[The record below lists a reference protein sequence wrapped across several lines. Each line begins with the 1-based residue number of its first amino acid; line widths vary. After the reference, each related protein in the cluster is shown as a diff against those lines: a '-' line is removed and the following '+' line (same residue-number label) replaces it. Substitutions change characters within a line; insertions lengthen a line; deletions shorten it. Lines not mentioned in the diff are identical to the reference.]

1 MKRYDALGN
10 SYGEHKV
17 KYTLQCGTCRGSFT
31 TQVLGNCKGAEA
43 MSIDIFEIL
52 EESNLTSM
60 EFDHLRLR
68 FDDDGLL
75 IEFLNDDGTVE
86 LAVDQYWFDIDRDR
100 LIVGIE
106 IVEFEEEER

>member
-1 MKRYDALGN
+1 MKRYNALEN
-10 SYGEHKV
+10 SFGEHKI

-43 MSIDIFEIL
+43 MSTDIFEIL

-68 FDDDGLL
+68 FDEEGL
-75 IEFLNDDGTVE
+75 IIAFLNNEGEEVM
-86 LAVDQYWFDIDRDR
+86 AVDQYWYDIDRER

-106 IVEFEEEER
+106 IVDFKEEQR

>member
-10 SYGEHKV
+10 SIGKHKI
-17 KYTLQCGTCRGSFT
+17 KYTLQCGMRRGSFT

-43 MSIDIFEIL
+43 MSTDIFEIL

-68 FDDDGLL
+68 FDDDGLI
-75 IEFLNDDGTVE
+75 IEFLNDEGE
-86 LAVDQYWFDIDRDR
+86 LGMVVDQYWDDIDRER

-106 IVEFEEEER
+106 IVEFEEEE